1 MIKLILKTDVK
12 HLGYVGDVVEVK
24 EGYARNCLLPQNLA
38 LIPTDSNVKAVAA
51 ARAKA
56 ADQRR
61 LREEERKAAAERL
74 AGTEITIRAA
84 ANTEGVLYGSVG
96 PREVAAALR
105 QEGHSI
111 ETEQVDLHDP
121 IRQLDNVVVPV
132 RFAEDITVEVKVWVV
147 REAGSDQ
154 IDGDENQ
161 PQDSETHDD
170 EHDGGATAES

>member
-1 MIKLILKTDVK
+1 M
-12 HLGYVGDVVEVK
+12 
-24 EGYARNCLLPQNLA
+24 
-38 LIPTDSNVKAVAA
+38 
-51 ARAKA
+51 
-56 ADQRR
+56 
-61 LREEERKAAAERL
+61 
-74 AGTEITIRAA
+74 
-84 ANTEGVLYGSVG
+84 G